1 MEDFEKIYS
10 QYFDI
15 VFRYVLSLCKDETLA
30 EEITQEAFFK
40 ALKKID
46 SFRGDCKINVWLCQI
61 AKNTYYSISENKKK
75 YVDFPYE
82 RIPDTKS
89 IEQTIFN
96 KEMAM
101 QIYKILHK
109 LEEPYKEVF
118 WMRTFLDLSIKEI
131 AYLFEKTESWARV
144 TYYRAKL
151 KIKEAIK

>member
-75 YVDFPYE
+75 YVDNPYQ
-82 RIPDTKS
+82 RIQDTKS

-118 WMRTFLDLSIKEI
+118 WMRTFLELSFV
-131 AYLFEKTESWARV
+131 A
-144 TYYRAKL
+144 
-151 KIKEAIK
+151 

>member
-46 SFRGDCKINVWLCQI
+46 SFRGDCKINIWLCQI

-109 LEEPYKEVF
+109 LEEPYKEVS
-118 WMRTFLDLSIKEI
+118 WMRTFLELSFKEI

>member
-118 WMRTFLDLSIKEI
+118 WMRTFLDLSFKEI

>member
-46 SFRGDCKINVWLCQI
+46 SFRVDCKINVWLCQI
-61 AKNTYYSISENKKK
+61 AKHTYYSISENKKK
-75 YVDFPYE
+75 YVDYSYE

-109 LEEPYKEVF
+109 LEEPYKEVS
-118 WMRTFLDLSIKEI
+118 WMRTFLELSFKEI

>member
-82 RIPDTKS
+82 RILDTKS

-118 WMRTFLDLSIKEI
+118 WMRTFLDLSFKEI

>member
-1 MEDFEKIYS
+1 M
-10 QYFDI
+10 
-15 VFRYVLSLCKDETLA
+15 A

-46 SFRGDCKINVWLCQI
+46 SFRVDCKINVWLCQI

-75 YVDFPYE
+75 YVDYSYE

-109 LEEPYKEVF
+109 LEEPYKEVS
-118 WMRTFLDLSIKEI
+118 WMRTFLELSFKEI

>member
-118 WMRTFLDLSIKEI
+118 WMRTFLELSFKEI